1 MCVLAAV
8 YWPNFGWVG
17 VKNRDRNYRP
27 TVDFRKSHL
36 DDIERLYIWDEKTRY
51 TEGLNQYG
59 VAIISASLMT
69 KDDEKEHSKGETE
82 ADYYSPDGKKIRTAL
97 LEPTV
102 KDAVKSCINS
112 KLSGHTFIFDAEN
125 LYLLEGAKLAGDGYA
140 HKVVK
145 ANHSQRPVRTNHG
158 IILPKAGYQK
168 EEDEEQTQSRESS
181 ESRLKLAKEK
191 VSEATSPMSLINGLT
206 YHKKEDPQMNPMRL
220 DPAPTH
226 LKTTGQLMLIPRR
239 QTLYYRPILCD
250 ISFDYAKLNQPQ
262 SHTFFELLS
271 MRPLLK
277 DEKIKI

>member
-8 YWPNFGWVG
+8 YWPKFGWVG

-36 DDIERLYIWDEKTRY
+36 DDVERLYIWDEKTRY
-51 TEGLNQYG
+51 TEGINQYG

-97 LEPTV
+97 LEKNV
-102 KDAVKSCINS
+102 KDAVKSCIKN
-112 KLSGHTFIFDAEN
+112 KLSGHTYIFDAED
-125 LYLLEGAKLAGDGYA
+125 LYLLEGAKLANDGYEY
-140 HKVVK
+140 KVARV
-145 ANHSQRPVRTNHG
+145 NHSQRLVRTNHG
-158 IILPKAGYQK
+158 ILLPKAGYQTGV
-168 EEDEEQTQSRESS
+168 DEEQTKSRLSS
-181 ESRLKLAKEK
+181 ESRMRLARKS
-191 VSEATSPMSLINGLT
+191 VDEAISPMSLINGLT
-206 YHKKEDPQMNPMRL
+206 YHKEEDPQMNPMRL
-220 DPAPTH
+220 DKSPSH

-250 ISFDYAKLNQPQ
+250 ISFDYAKLNQPH

-277 DEKIKI
+277 DEKLKI